1 MHTHFNPLHQN
12 TAQREAAS
20 ATLPDA
26 SGKMAHATISELTM
40 PHTGV
45 VQSEAATNSMVKQN
59 NLLHD
64 MTMSTARVGDTVPL
78 DSTSQSPPAAS
89 QLPVHSTI
97 HDANATALD
106 LTMAKTGTVHPE
118 GRPDSMV
125 KHHNPLHETS
135 PAAESGSVPFDTMYD
150 SPPAASQLPAH
161 SATQGARAQA
171 ADVTVSALTM
181 PNTGAPHMLMHP
193 SEMALQQV
201 CEILHTTCSEQPL
214 PERWKLSVLGCC
226 HSIRA
231 GSIAAR
237 HMFNAY
243 PGNSRLLPEELYFL
257 AVDWGMC

>member
-1 MHTHFNPLHQN
+1 MYTHFNPLHQN

-20 ATLPDA
+20 ATLPNA
-26 SGKMAHATISELTM
+26 SGKMSHATISELTM

-59 NLLHD
+59 NLMHG

-78 DSTSQSPPAAS
+78 DNTSQSPPAAS
-89 QLPVHSTI
+89 QLPVHSTT

-135 PAAESGSVPFDTMYD
+135 PAAEIGTGPFDTMYY

-161 SATQGARAQA
+161 SATQGKRAQA

-181 PNTGAPHMLMHP
+181 PNTGAPHMLIHP
-193 SEMALQQV
+193 SEMALQPGTIVYCRQRAANSLCLNGGSCPYSAV
-201 CEILHTTCSEQPL
+201 ATASVPAALQPGTCSMHTL
-214 PERWKLSVLGCC
+214 AIVGC
-226 HSIRA
+226 SQ
-231 GSIAAR
+231 
-237 HMFNAY
+237 
-243 PGNSRLLPEELYFL
+243 L
-257 AVDWGMC
+257 